1 MNKATNITQ
10 KVSAV
15 ILALVS
21 LWIAVASW
29 LNYSFV
35 SPWQG
40 KVSELTS
47 KNISL
52 MAVFSVGYWPLTIIL
67 VISCATAA
75 FYLFKQKPMPIAF
88 NIALVFTFI
97 ISAIFIHILA
107 VSTGFE
113 LHAIKG

>member
-1 MNKATNITQ
+1 MSKATDITQ

-15 ILALVS
+15 ILVLIS
-21 LWIAVASW
+21 LWITVVSW

-40 KVSELTS
+40 NVSELAN
-47 KNISL
+47 KNVSL
-52 MAVFSVGYWPLTIIL
+52 MAVFSAGYWPLTILL

-88 NIALVFTFI
+88 NIALVITFI
-97 ISAIFIHILA
+97 ISAIFIHMLA

-113 LHAIKG
+113 LHAIKD